1 MAEKKRYVFNTDT
14 LAYDLQKIPFLKRL
28 SKGMVLFLL
37 SLVVFVGYYI
47 FYTKVLN
54 LDTPRTVALR
64 QTSARLYS
72 KIEVIRERMEA
83 VQGDLEELQVRDNN
97 VYRPIFGMEA
107 VSAEERNSSYGGLER
122 YGRLSGFPLSPFMIE
137 TEKAMDMLYKKAYVQ
152 SVSYDAVA
160 PVAGRAN
167 QMASCVPAIPPVF
180 LNRVRLTSRFGV
192 RSDPMNGT
200 AKVHSGID
208 LAGHSGEPVY
218 ATGDGVVVEA
228 SYAFFGYGNVV
239 IINHGFGYRTRYAHL
254 KRFNVRVGDRVSR
267 GDQIAAIG
275 STGKSTGNH
284 LHYEVEY
291 MGRKVNPLNYFNINI
306 TPSEYERLVESR

>member
-1 MAEKKRYVFNTDT
+1 MAGKKRYVFNTDT
-14 LAYDLQKIPFLKRL
+14 LAYDLQKIPLLKRL
-28 SKGMVLFLL
+28 SKGMALFLL
-37 SLVVFVGYYI
+37 SLVVFAGYYI
-47 FYTKVLN
+47 IYTKVLK
-54 LDTPRTVALR
+54 LDTPKTIALR

-72 KIEVIRERMEA
+72 KIEVVRERMED
-83 VQGDLEELQVRDNN
+83 VQRDLEELQVRDNN

-107 VSAEERNSSYGGLER
+107 IPAEDRNSSYGDSQR
-122 YGRLSGFPLSPFMIE
+122 YTHLSGFPLSSFMIDA
-137 TEKAMDMLYKKAYVQ
+137 EKSMDLLYKKAYVQ
-152 SVSYDAVA
+152 SVSFDAVA

-167 QMASCVPAIPPVF
+167 SMASCVPAIPPVF

-192 RSDPMNGT
+192 RSDPMSGA
-200 AKVHSGID
+200 AKVHSGLD

-228 SYAFFGYGNVV
+228 SFAFFGYGNVV
-239 IINHGFGYRTRYAHL
+239 IIDHGFGYKTRYAHL

-267 GDQIAAIG
+267 GDEIAAMG